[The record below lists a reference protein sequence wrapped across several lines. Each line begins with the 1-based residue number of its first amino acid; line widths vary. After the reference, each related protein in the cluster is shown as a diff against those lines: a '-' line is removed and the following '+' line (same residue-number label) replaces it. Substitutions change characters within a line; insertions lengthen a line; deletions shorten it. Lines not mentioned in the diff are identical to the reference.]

1 MGKWE
6 WIKACRA
13 GVGLS
18 GQRSAWRHV
27 IRSGWEGERNG
38 TIIMARSSSSSKKKK
53 QKQLSAWQFL
63 FGGCLYG
70 SASGAGSKVRP
81 GPRPSST
88 AAAKQPSSP
97 APASAS
103 GLQQRL
109 SVTDVMST
117 CSDQDLSVSLVGSN
131 LQVFTV
137 GELKAATQGFVDS
150 NFLGEGGFGPVYKG
164 VVGEGA
170 KPGLRAQQ
178 IAVKLWDPEGTQGHK
193 EWLSEVIFLGQL
205 RHPNLVKLVGYCSEE
220 EHRLLVYEYMPK
232 GSLENHLFKSE
243 YLRSPFTPIPV
254 LNYSSSSSIL
264 PPYPWAFRWAGMH
277 AWCEFPPVLSWSTRL
292 NIAVGAAKGLAFLH
306 DAEKPDYE
314 AKLSDFG
321 LAKDGPE
328 GDDTHV
334 STRVMGT
341 HGYAAPE
348 YILTGHLTAK
358 SDVYSFGV
366 VLLEILSGRRAVD
379 KTRPSREQNLVEHM
393 RSWLKD
399 PQKLGRVMDPALE
412 GKYPA
417 MAAHMAALVA
427 YRCLSGSPKNRPD
440 MSKVVEDLEPLLS
453 TTDDAPGEPVVAQED
468 AKKERTR
475 RRDGD
480 QREKV
485 RAQSKVATRSPR
497 RGVPRR
503 QAAPGQSQEFWE
515 WHMPAQTKP

>member
-1 MGKWE
+1 
-6 WIKACRA
+6 
-13 GVGLS
+13 
-18 GQRSAWRHV
+18 
-27 IRSGWEGERNG
+27 
-38 TIIMARSSSSSKKKK
+38 MASSKKKK
-53 QKQLSAWQFL
+53 QQQQQKQLSAWRFL
-63 FGGCLYG
+63 FGGCLG
-70 SASGAGSKVRP
+70 SAGASGTGNSKVRP
-81 GPRPSST
+81 GPRTPPPPT
-88 AAAKQPSSP
+88 TPPPSSP
-97 APASAS
+97 APSA

-131 LQVFTV
+131 LHVFTV

-150 NFLGEGGFGPVYKG
+150 NFLGEGGFGPVYRG
-164 VVGEGA
+164 AVAEGA
-170 KPGLRAQQ
+170 KPGLAAQQ

-232 GSLENHLFKSE
+232 GSLENHLFKK
-243 YLRSPFTPIPV
+243 
-254 LNYSSSSSIL
+254 
-264 PPYPWAFRWAGMH
+264 
-277 AWCEFPPVLSWSTRL
+277 FPPVLSWSTRL

-306 DAEKPDYE
+306 DAEKPVIYRDFKTSNILLDPDYE

-379 KTRPSREQNLVEHM
+379 KTRPSREQNLVDHM

-399 PQKLGRVMDPALE
+399 PQKLGRVMDPELE
-412 GKYPA
+412 GNYSHA
-417 MAAHMAALVA
+417 AAHRAALVA
-427 YRCLSGSPKNRPD
+427 YQCLSGSPKNRPD
-440 MSKVVEDLEPLLS
+440 MSKVVEDLEPLL
-453 TTDDAPGEPVVAQED
+453 TVADDAPLDELPAATVAQGDREQ
-468 AKKERTR
+468 KERAR

-480 QREKV
+480 RREKV
-485 RAQSKVATRSPR
+485 RQEKIARSPKR
-497 RGVPRR
+497 AVPRR
-503 QAAPGQSQEFWE
+503 RAPGQSQEFWE
-515 WHMPAQTKP
+515 WHMPAQGKA